1 MAKEIVEDIDKE
13 KYKMS
18 FKVIEGDVME
28 HYKSFKFIMQATPKE
43 KGGSVVN
50 WAVEYEKQ
58 KDSIHDP
65 RTMLQLTVDE
75 TKKIDEYFTNNH
87 N

>member
-13 KYKMS
+13 NHKMS

-28 HYKSFKFIMQATPKE
+28 HYKSLKFIMQATPKE
-43 KGGSVVN
+43 NGSVVN
-50 WAVEYEKQ
+50 WVAEYEKQ

-65 RTMLQLTVDE
+65 RTLLQIIVEE
-75 TKKIDEYFTNNH
+75 TKKIDEYLTKNPN
-87 N
+87 